1 MKRKKNINRDMY
13 KKIKNGLNKPFFKIY
28 ILLNWSIDYIF
39 TCQCFTHINICC
51 IERINNGLCT

>member
-28 ILLNWSIDYIF
+28 ILLNWSIY
-39 TCQCFTHINICC
+39 
-51 IERINNGLCT
+51 